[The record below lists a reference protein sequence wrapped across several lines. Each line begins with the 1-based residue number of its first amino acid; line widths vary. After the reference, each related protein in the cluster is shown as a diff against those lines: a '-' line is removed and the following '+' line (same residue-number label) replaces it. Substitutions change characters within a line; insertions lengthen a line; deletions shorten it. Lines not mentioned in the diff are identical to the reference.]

1 MQGSMS
7 SNIINDIIIEVKS
20 TYVEGNS
27 NPVKNRFVFAYTI
40 AITNKGSFDVQL
52 LHRHWLITDANGKI
66 HEVNGEGVVGKQPLI
81 RPGETFRYSSW
92 TAIATPT
99 GVMQGSYHMR
109 SELGEEFNTPVP
121 AFSLAMP
128 SALH

>member
-1 MQGSMS
+1 MS
-7 SNIINDIIIEVKS
+7 SNIIKDISIEADS
-20 TYVEGNS
+20 TYIESNS
-27 NPVKNRFVFAYTI
+27 NPVKSRFVFAYTI
-40 AITNKGSFDVQL
+40 TITNRGSLDVQL

-81 RPGETFRYSSW
+81 RTGEIFSYSSW
-92 TAIATPT
+92 TAIETPT

-128 SALH
+128 KALH

>member
-1 MQGSMS
+1 MS
-7 SNIINDIIIEVKS
+7 SKIINDISIEVKS

-27 NPVKNRFVFAYTI
+27 NPLKNRFVFAYTI
-40 AITNKGSFDVQL
+40 TITNNGSLHVKL

-92 TAIATPT
+92 TAIATAT

-109 SELGEEFNTPVP
+109 SELGEEFNAPVP

-128 SALH
+128 RALH